1 MVDCGE
7 KCRCSLRFVSIKVHC
22 TRSVRRLVLTEK
34 SAAAGDDQTVSAC
47 QCVIP
52 RGICS
57 AVTAVCCNAV
67 ECRHR
72 KGVVHLI
79 RRHEHGQSACFVNRV
94 NRLLGCKRLH
104 RIVPRP
110 LDLGQVM
117 SMPMPSVRKSCSRQ
131 RQSSSMP
138 GTMRTPSCA
147 PRQIHSGTPLTARR
161 SVKAASVSR
170 SSQQRSASACGES
183 SPPAVRLLWICRSVC
198 AMERPPP
205 RFRIREGFRK
215 DRLRPPG

>member
-1 MVDCGE
+1 MPLQPAV
-7 KCRCSLRFVSIKVHC
+7 VSIKVHC
-22 TRSVRRLVLTEK
+22 TRSIRRLVLAEK
-34 SAAAGDDQTVSAC
+34 SAAAGNDQTVSAC
-47 QCVIP
+47 QCMIP

-72 KGVVHLI
+72 QGVVHLI
-79 RRHEHGQSACFVNRV
+79 RRARARPV
-94 NRLLGCKRLH
+94 RLLRESCESPARLQTTAPN
-104 RIVPRP
+104 RSASARSRAAP
-110 LDLGQVM
+110 DQVM

-170 SSQQRSASACGES
+170 SSQQRSASGT
-183 SPPAVRLLWICRSVC
+183 R
-198 AMERPPP
+198 
-205 RFRIREGFRK
+205 
-215 DRLRPPG
+215 

>member
-7 KCRCSLRFVSIKVHC
+7 KRRCNLRFVSIKVHC
-22 TRSVRRLVLTEK
+22 TRSIRRLVLAEK

-52 RGICS
+52 RGIFS

-94 NRLLGCKRLH
+94 NRLLGYKRLH
-104 RIVPRP
+104 
-110 LDLGQVM
+110 
-117 SMPMPSVRKSCSRQ
+117 
-131 RQSSSMP
+131 
-138 GTMRTPSCA
+138 
-147 PRQIHSGTPLTARR
+147 
-161 SVKAASVSR
+161 
-170 SSQQRSASACGES
+170 
-183 SPPAVRLLWICRSVC
+183 
-198 AMERPPP
+198 
-205 RFRIREGFRK
+205 
-215 DRLRPPG
+215 